1 MLIEL
6 LLFLFLG
13 ILAGTLTGLF
23 PGIHINLIG
32 ALLISASASFL
43 FFIPAIYLIVF
54 IVSMAITHTFLAFI
68 PSVLLGAPE
77 DGTELSVLP
86 GHDMLKKGL
95 GLQAVSLTSLGCLY
109 GVFVFII
116 AAIPLFFI
124 TKNVYEVVRTA
135 TPFIL
140 IATSLSLIIMETKKL
155 SAFFVFFL
163 TGAFGLSVLNL
174 GIQEPLLPLLSGL
187 FGASGLLISIKSKTK
202 IARQDVEKAIK
213 IKKLKPILSAALV
226 SPLSIF
232 LPAVS
237 PGQVATIGNQVVK
250 LGREGFLFLLG
261 IVNLLA
267 MAFSFLALF
276 LISKTRTGS
285 AVAVKELVGV
295 LDLEIFILIIII
307 ILISGVASFFITKFI
322 AKRFVLFLEKV
333 EYSKVS
339 LAVLAIIFVVV
350 FLVSGLAGIAVF
362 IIASLTGIYCILL
375 GVKRTHMMGCLLLP
389 TIIIY
394 LF

>member
-1 MLIEL
+1 MLIEI
-6 LLFLFLG
+6 LLFLILG
-13 ILAGTLTGLF
+13 TLAGTLTGLF
-23 PGIHINLIG
+23 PGIHINLVG

-43 FFIPAIYLIVF
+43 FFIPAIYLVVF
-54 IVSMAITHTFLAFI
+54 ITSMAITHTFLDFI
-68 PSVLLGAPE
+68 PSVLLGAAE

-86 GHDMLKKGL
+86 GHDMLKRGL
-95 GLQAVSLTSLGCLY
+95 GLQAVSLASLGCLY
-109 GVFVFII
+109 GIFIFII
-116 AAIPLFFI
+116 AIVPLFFI
-124 TKNVYEVVRTA
+124 TKNIYSVVRTA
-135 TPFIL
+135 VPFIL
-140 IATSLSLIIMETKKL
+140 IATSLSLIVMEEKRL

-163 TGAFGLSVLNL
+163 TGALGLSVLNL
-174 GIQEPLLPLLSGL
+174 GIREPLLPLLSGL

-202 IARQDVEKAIK
+202 IGKQDTQKEIK

-261 IVNLLA
+261 LVNLLA

-285 AVAVKELVGV
+285 AVAVKELLGV
-295 LDLEIFILIIII
+295 LDSRIFILIIIT
-307 ILISGVASFFITKFI
+307 ILISGLISFFITKLI

-339 LAVLAIIFVVV
+339 FVVLAMIFAVV
-350 FLVSGLAGIAVF
+350 FLVSGFAGLAVF
-362 IIASLTGIYCILL
+362 VIASFTGIYCILL

-389 TIIIY
+389 TI
-394 LF
+394 